1 VSRFKALNFSGTSLP
16 TWAIGVA
23 GATGLAV
30 ALGIGRFAFT
40 PLLPLMQREALLS
53 ADAGA
58 WLATANYLGYL
69 LGALTAARV
78 PGSPRALVLGALFG
92 TALLTATTGAVTGLW
107 AWWLLRLL
115 AGAASAWAL
124 VGISGWALPLL
135 AQRGRA
141 DAGGWVF
148 AGVGLGI
155 ALTGG
160 WVWLFAARATPWLWA
175 ALGALALMLSVLVA
189 GLWRHGDARG
199 RQPHM
204 QAGAGPGP
212 APMPRGSGPLV
223 LCYSALGF
231 GYILPA
237 TYLPALARDLMD
249 DPQRF
254 GLVWPVF
261 GLAAAASTLLAG
273 GALRRWHRLRIW
285 SASYVLMAIGCA
297 LPLLT
302 HSGLGLALAAL
313 LVGGTFMV
321 ATMAGLQQARS
332 LAPNNPTPLLGRM
345 SAAFASGQIAGPL
358 VALAL
363 GRLHV
368 PAWTVPA
375 WTVPAWTGV
384 EMTLVLAAGGLLA
397 GAGWLYRCPLESE
410 PFHEDNS
417 VAQVS

>member
-1 VSRFKALNFSGTSLP
+1 VTARSSSGASLP

-23 GATGLAV
+23 GATALSV
-30 ALGIGRFAFT
+30 AMGIGRFAFT

-78 PGSPRALVLGALFG
+78 RTSPRALVLGALFG

-107 AWWLLRLL
+107 AWCLLRLL
-115 AGAASAWAL
+115 AGAFSAWAL

-148 AGVGLGI
+148 AGVGCGI
-155 ALTGG
+155 ALAGG
-160 WVWLFAARATPWLWA
+160 WVWLFATHATAWLWA
-175 ALGALALMLSVLVA
+175 ALGALALVLSALVA
-189 GLWRHGDARG
+189 VLWRHGDVG
-199 RQPHM
+199 GIQPQVH
-204 QAGAGPGP
+204 AGAVPG
-212 APMPRGSGPLV
+212 AAQVPRGSRPLV
-223 LCYSALGF
+223 LCYSVLGF

-237 TYLPALARDLMD
+237 TYLPALARALID

-261 GLAAAASTLLAG
+261 GLAAAASTVLAG
-273 GALRRWHRLRIW
+273 RALRRWHRLRIW

-302 HSGLGLALAAL
+302 HNGLGLTLAAL

-321 ATMAGLQQARS
+321 ATMAGLQHARG

-345 SAAFASGQIAGPL
+345 AAAFASGQLAGPL

-363 GRLHV
+363 GRMEV
-368 PAWTVPA
+368 PGWS
-375 WTVPAWTGV
+375 GI
-384 EMTLVLAAGGLLA
+384 EMTLALATGCLLA
-397 GAGWLYRCPLESE
+397 GAWWLYRRPLDLN
-410 PFHEDNS
+410 PFPEQKCH
-417 VAQVS
+417 